1 MITRRYGKLY
11 AQLRKHLYDMEMVAA
26 EIPLP
31 ECELVSLRIT
41 SNRTDYTFS
50 VDYGQG
56 YIVLG
61 HGLTIGLATEVT
73 ETMTFTGAYLAMFAG
88 KRRRPV

>member
-1 MITRRYGKLY
+1 M
-11 AQLRKHLYDMEMVAA
+11 
-26 EIPLP
+26 
-31 ECELVSLRIT
+31 VSLRIT

-61 HGLTIGLATEVT
+61 HGMTIGLATEVT
-73 ETMTFTGAYLAMFAG
+73 ETMTFTGAYLAMFAENG
-88 KRRRPV
+88 AARFKSFDYEAEWEPAPKRGRP